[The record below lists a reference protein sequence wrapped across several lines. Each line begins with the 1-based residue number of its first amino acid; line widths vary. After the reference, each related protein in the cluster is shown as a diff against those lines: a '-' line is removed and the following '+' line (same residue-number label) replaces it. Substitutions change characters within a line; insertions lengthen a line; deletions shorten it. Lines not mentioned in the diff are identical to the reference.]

1 MRIVL
6 EAPKSWM
13 DSSLDG
19 ERNAVFFA
27 NVLAQLC
34 TFNFPIYIR
43 EAKYGSDSYSRV
55 FLPGEIVFS
64 YHTYLDFSKRTQMN
78 VEREASVFRLKEAPI
93 PPYYSIDTLGY
104 SGWSSINF
112 GDKFKEK
119 IEEISIDDAVD
130 VINNIKNTY
139 IEKRISKYPQKD
151 ERVLDKDYVFLPLQV
166 PDDPVSKLS
175 KINSRE
181 LLEAA
186 IKISKEQKVLL
197 LIKRHPLDNSDF
209 LSEVLDSVKDEPFV
223 KITNGNV
230 IDLVKNARSVIAVN
244 SGVSLEA
251 LYLGAS
257 VWNSGTSEWWGAVNK
272 ISCLSDIQKAFEKD
286 QPEMLSYQKKLLAFL
301 VRDFWVRND
310 DAKSIRNKLKD
321 CIDSCDEKCF
331 TGGVEDKEL
340 LDRLDLNF
348 NELLALSSENNMFQR
363 KLLLAEQQL
372 SFYKERNGSIKYLL
386 KQLGKEF
393 LSRLRFLYHK
403 SRRNY

>member
-1 MRIVL
+1 MVRCSI
-6 EAPKSWM
+6 S
-13 DSSLDG
+13 G
-19 ERNAVFFA
+19 
-27 NVLAQLC
+27 
-34 TFNFPIYIR
+34 
-43 EAKYGSDSYSRV
+43 
-55 FLPGEIVFS
+55 
-64 YHTYLDFSKRTQMN
+64 
-78 VEREASVFRLKEAPI
+78 ASVLP
-93 PPYYSIDTLGY
+93 SDTQVGRQLILV
-104 SGWSSINF
+104 INLR
-112 GDKFKEK
+112 KK

-286 QPEMLSYQKKLLAFL
+286 QPEMLSYQKNCSL
-301 VRDFWVRND
+301 FWLEIFGLGTMMLRNLCT
-310 DAKSIRNKLKD
+310 K
-321 CIDSCDEKCF
+321 
-331 TGGVEDKEL
+331 GG
-340 LDRLDLNF
+340 
-348 NELLALSSENNMFQR
+348 
-363 KLLLAEQQL
+363 
-372 SFYKERNGSIKYLL
+372 
-386 KQLGKEF
+386 
-393 LSRLRFLYHK
+393 
-403 SRRNY
+403 

>member
-13 DSSLDG
+13 ESPLDG

-43 EAKYGSDSYSRV
+43 EAKYGSDSYSRF
-55 FLPGEIVFS
+55 FLPGEIIFS
-64 YHTYLDFSKRTQMN
+64 YHTYLDFSKRTQKNM
-78 VEREASVFRLKEAPI
+78 EREASVFRLKEAPI

-112 GDKFKEK
+112 GDRLKEK
-119 IEEISIDDAVD
+119 IEDISLEEAVD
-130 VINNIKNTY
+130 VINNIKKTY

-151 ERVLDKDYVFLPLQV
+151 ERILEKDYVFLPLQV

-186 IKISKEQKVLL
+186 VKIAKEKKVLL
-197 LIKRHPLDNSDF
+197 LIKRHPLDNSDL
-209 LSEVLDSVKDEPFV
+209 LSEVLDSVRGEPFV

-230 IDLVKNARSVIAVN
+230 IDLVKNARSVVAVN

-257 VWNSGTSEWWGAVNK
+257 VWNSGTSEWWG
-272 ISCLSDIQKAFEKD
+272 
-286 QPEMLSYQKKLLAFL
+286 
-301 VRDFWVRND
+301 
-310 DAKSIRNKLKD
+310 
-321 CIDSCDEKCF
+321 
-331 TGGVEDKEL
+331 GG
-340 LDRLDLNF
+340 
-348 NELLALSSENNMFQR
+348 
-363 KLLLAEQQL
+363 
-372 SFYKERNGSIKYLL
+372 
-386 KQLGKEF
+386 
-393 LSRLRFLYHK
+393 
-403 SRRNY
+403 